1 MSKELLK
8 FTLSEAKE
16 AMDSK
21 EISPCELT
29 DAYLQQAEEVAELN
43 SYLEICHDL
52 AKRAAK
58 KSEQK
63 YMDGKAG
70 NLEGLPIAHKDIF
83 CTKGIRTTCGS
94 RMLDNFIPAYEST
107 VSQKLKDA
115 GTVMLGKLNMDE
127 FAMGSA
133 NLTSYYKPC
142 YNPWGYKIGEKSL
155 VPGGSSGGSSSAVA
169 SLSALAATG
178 TDTGGSVRQPASFCG
193 LVGLKPTYG
202 RCSRFGIIAFASSL
216 DQPGPITR
224 TVKDA
229 AMILQNMAGFD
240 PKESTSVNKAV
251 PDYLGTIDK
260 SIKGKRVGIPRE
272 YTLPGLDPE
281 VQALWN
287 KTQKWLEEEGATI
300 EEISLPH
307 TSYALPVYYI
317 VAPAEASS
325 NLARYDG
332 VRYGERIEGKTLD
345 ELYEKTRGECFGEEV
360 KRRILI
366 GTHVL
371 SAGAYDE
378 YYVQA
383 LKVRQL
389 IYQDF
394 AESFKKVD
402 VILTPSTTS
411 PAFSQEDAPKDPMQM
426 YLNDIYTVTANLA
439 GLPSISVPAGLTSKG
454 LPLGMQL
461 IAPAFEEV
469 SLLNVAQCIEKK
481 ASFPNLYD
489 AGLWNLKH

>member
-16 AMDSK
+16 ALNSK
-21 EISPCELT
+21 QISPTELT
-29 DAYLQQAEEVAELN
+29 DAYLKQAKDMAELN
-43 SYLEICHDL
+43 SYLEVCDDL
-52 AKRAAK
+52 ARKAARE
-58 KSEQK
+58 SEQK
-63 YMDGKAG
+63 YMNGTARA
-70 NLEGLPIAHKDIF
+70 LEGLPIAHKDIF
-83 CTKGIRTTCGS
+83 CTKGVRTTCGS
-94 RMLDNFIPAYEST
+94 RILDNFIPPYEST

-115 GTVMLGKLNMDE
+115 GVSMLGKVNMDE

-142 YNPWGYKIGEKSL
+142 YNPWGYKVGEKKL
-155 VPGGSSGGSSSAVA
+155 VPGGSSGGSTSAVS
-169 SLSALAATG
+169 SLAALAATG

-229 AMILQNMAGFD
+229 AMMLQNMAGFD
-240 PKESTSVNKAV
+240 PKESTSVNIPV
-251 PDYLGTIDK
+251 PDYLASIGK
-260 SIKGKRVGIPRE
+260 SIKGKRVGIPHE
-272 YTLPGLDPE
+272 YNLPQLDLE
-281 VQALWN
+281 IQSLWK
-287 KTQKWLEEEGATI
+287 KTQKWLEEEGAI
-300 EEISLPH
+300 VEEISLPH

-317 VAPAEASS
+317 IAPAEASS

-332 VRYGERIEGKTLD
+332 VRYGERIEGKSLD
-345 ELYEKTRGECFGEEV
+345 DLYEYTRGECFGEEV

-371 SAGAYDE
+371 SAGEYDE

-383 LKVRQL
+383 LKVRRL
-389 IYQDF
+389 IYKDF
-394 AESFKKVD
+394 EEAFKKVD
-402 VILTPSTTS
+402 VILTPSTTTA
-411 PAFSQEDAPKDPMQM
+411 AFSQENAPTDPMQM
-426 YLNDIYTVTANLA
+426 YLNDVYTVTANLA
-439 GLPSISVPAGLTSKG
+439 GLPSISIPAGLTAKG

-461 IAPAFEEV
+461 IAPAFDEAF
-469 SLLNVAQCIEKK
+469 LLNVAQYIEDK
-481 ASFPNLYD
+481 ASFPSLYD
-489 AGLWNLKH
+489 AGLWNLER